1 MKVNQAGIDLVKAFE
16 GCKLTAYLC
25 PAKIPTI
32 GFGATFYQDGTKVK
46 LGDKITQAQA
56 DELLKHHLDTF
67 AERIITYFKKPLNDN
82 QFSAVLSF
90 SYNLGTGALKSS
102 NLLKKINANPADQTI
117 REEFLK
123 WKYAGGKI
131 LPGLERRRIAE
142 SKLYF
147 S

>member
-1 MKVNQAGIDLVKAFE
+1 MKVNQAGIDLVKTFE

-32 GFGATFYQDGTKVK
+32 GFGATYYQDGTKVK

-67 AERIITYFKKPLNDN
+67 AERIIGYIKKPLNDN

-102 NLLKKINANPADQTI
+102 NLLKKINANPGDQTI

-123 WKYAGGKI
+123 WKFAGGKI